1 MLSEI
6 IPSHRVANWLLSTI
20 DGVLDTV
27 GLSHMKNLE
36 EYIYVA
42 VIVALALFLGWLI
55 RRLILLIAR
64 KVVKMRNSVV
74 ARELLEQRVLTK
86 CSHVIPPLVIL
97 ALLPFAFD
105 TTSSLLKIFEKCVWI
120 YSLITIAMAVN
131 TVLTF
136 AWMRFDQRDNTK
148 NLPLK
153 GILNVCV
160 GIVWIV
166 VTIIGGSIL
175 LGKSPA
181 VLLTGLGAFA
191 AALMLIFKDTIL
203 GFVAG
208 IQLSQNDMLRVGDWI
223 VVPSTIANGIV
234 QDVSLT
240 AVKVQNWDNTIVT
253 LPPYTL
259 VSTSF
264 QNWRGMSQSG
274 CRQICRSVIF
284 DSYYVKSCT
293 PELIEKVTQL
303 HPEMKAFVDKSKAAG
318 GKVNYDPGLAVVNG
332 TTETN
337 LGLFRAYMCQYLL
350 NHPLIVKD
358 QQILVRVMVP
368 TGIGIPLQLWCFTTT
383 AWTAYE
389 AVQSE
394 IFEHIASVCQ
404 DFDLQLFNYPSGVD
418 VETVQ
423 MNPADRAELGDASA
437 DAASASAQS
446 NASVAS
452 AQ

>member
-20 DGVLDTV
+20 DGMLDAV
-27 GLSHMKNLE
+27 GLSHLKNLE

-42 VIVALALFLGWLI
+42 VIVVLALFLGWLI
-55 RRLILLIAR
+55 RRLILFAGR
-64 KVVKMRNSVV
+64 KVVKMRNSIV
-74 ARELLEQRVLTK
+74 ARELLEQKVLTK
-86 CSHVIPPLVIL
+86 CSHIIPPLVIL

-105 TTSSLLKIFEKCVWI
+105 TSSTLLKIFEKCVWI
-120 YSLITIAMAVN
+120 YLLITIAMAVN
-131 TVLTF
+131 TVMTF
-136 AWMRFDQRDNTK
+136 AWMRFDQRENTK

-293 PELIEKVTQL
+293 PELIENVVKL
-303 HPEMKAFVDKSKAAG
+303 HPEMKAFVDKSNAAG

-446 NASVAS
+446 SASVAS

>member
-1 MLSEI
+1 MLADI

-20 DGVLDTV
+20 DGVLDAL
-27 GLSHMKNLE
+27 GLSQMKNLE

-42 VIVALALFLGWLI
+42 AIVALALFLGWLI
-55 RRLILLIAR
+55 RRLILLIVR
-64 KVVKMRNSVV
+64 KVVKMRDSVV

-97 ALLPFAFD
+97 TLLPFAFG
-105 TTSSLLKIFEKCVWI
+105 TTSSLLKIFENCVWI
-120 YSLITIAMAVN
+120 YSLITIGMAVN
-131 TVLTF
+131 NVLTF

-153 GILNVCV
+153 GILNVCL

-208 IQLSQNDMLRVGDWI
+208 IQLSQNDMLHVGDWI

-240 AVKVQNWDNTIVT
+240 AVKVRNWDNTIVT

-284 DSYYVKSCT
+284 DSYYIKSCT
-293 PELIEKVTQL
+293 PELIEKVTKL
-303 HPEMKAFVDKSKAAG
+303 HPEMKAFVEKSKAAG
-318 GKVNYDPGLAVVNG
+318 GKVDYDPGMAVVNG

-358 QQILVRVMVP
+358 QQILVRLMVP
-368 TGIGIPLQLWCFTTT
+368 SGIGIPLQLWCFTTT

-404 DFDLQLFNYPSGVD
+404 DFDLQLFNYSSGVD

-423 MNPADRAELGDASA
+423 MNPADHAELGDA
-437 DAASASAQS
+437 ASAKAQS
-446 NASVAS
+446 NTSMA
-452 AQ
+452 